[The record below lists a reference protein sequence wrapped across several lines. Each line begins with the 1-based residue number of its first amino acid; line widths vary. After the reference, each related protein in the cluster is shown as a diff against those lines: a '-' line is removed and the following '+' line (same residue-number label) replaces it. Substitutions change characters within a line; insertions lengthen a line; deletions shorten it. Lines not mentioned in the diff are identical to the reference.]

1 MARRLIALA
10 TVLAAVLWPAGSAH
24 AQAGPSPEQAA
35 RVDVARGEGERL
47 AGELARLRTRADEL
61 RRSFDADRTRVRF
74 AQDAS
79 GPVSEV
85 FLRHRDALPAI
96 RDERRQLADVRAA
109 AARCELDRL
118 DAAEAQDGALEEVL
132 ARNAALHADLEA
144 AVVELDEATESY
156 RAFLDA
162 QLFWIPDMPAVG
174 TRDVGE
180 ALGFLRT
187 AVSKESIASAAGDLR
202 RSVTARP
209 AGWVLSILAVLLL
222 LDRGRALGSW
232 AGRILPEAATRR
244 RIPGAGRAALDA
256 VINAVP
262 FPLALWLSG
271 TLLLSTGA
279 GDSMGAFAHAI
290 AWAAVPLAWLLAISA
305 TCAPGGLAER
315 HLGWTPAVCASI
327 RRSALLAAQAVVP
340 AVLVSRFASWSAD
353 VAGSREVSRLATA
366 AALALLALVSARI
379 FSPRHGVFAGVISR
393 VPSGWVATF
402 APFLHA
408 GLTSVPAAFAI
419 AAAFGYQS
427 TASFILDDLLRS
439 YAVVFVVAVGLSAFD
454 RVGHGA
460 IDRLTAHA
468 SAMDAEEEAR
478 FDRQVRSFG
487 RLVAVVLAV
496 VGLLWAWR
504 DQVPA
509 LWSMASTPVW
519 SVGGSPATATAPA
532 IAPTPV
538 TAGNLVVFAAI
549 AVLTVVVVR
558 DLPGLLNAL
567 VLRRFPIDR
576 SLRYALVSLAR
587 NVLVL
592 VGLVASLG
600 ALQIRWAD
608 VQWLAAGVTVGL
620 GFGLQEVFA
629 NFVSGIILLTERP
642 VRVGDLVTVG
652 GSTGRVA
659 RISTR
664 ATTLVDFDNKDVVI
678 PNKSLITEPI
688 TNWTLNDA
696 NVRDVL
702 KVGVA
707 YGSDLS
713 LVTRT
718 LEEAVLGID
727 GVLRDPAPR
736 AFLAGFGASSID
748 FDVLFHISADGGVR
762 EVKHDV
768 GLRID
773 RLLRERGIEIAFPQ
787 LDVHVKSMPAAGGRP

>member
-1 MARRLIALA
+1 M
-10 TVLAAVLWPAGSAH
+10 VLAVALSRPASAH
-24 AQAGPSPEQAA
+24 PQAGPAPEQAA
-35 RVDVARGEGERL
+35 RLRAAGDEGERL
-47 AGELARLRTRADEL
+47 AADLGRLRSRTEEL
-61 RRSFDADRTRVRF
+61 RRAFEADRARVRF
-74 AQDAS
+74 AKDAS
-79 GPVSEV
+79 GPVSQV

-118 DAAEAQDGALEEVL
+118 DAAESMDGALEEAL
-132 ARNAALHADLEA
+132 SRNAALHVDLEA
-144 AVVELDEATESY
+144 ALVELDDATESY

-174 TRDVGE
+174 RRDAGE
-180 ALGFLRT
+180 ALGFLR
-187 AVSKESIASAAGDLR
+187 AAASRESIASAADDLR
-202 RSVTARP
+202 QSVTARP
-209 AGWVLSILAVLLL
+209 AAWALSTLLVLLL
-222 LDRGRALGSW
+222 LQRGRVFGAW
-232 AGRILPEAATRR
+232 AGRLLPESATRQ

-256 VINAVP
+256 AVAAIP
-262 FPLALWLSG
+262 IPLALWLAG
-271 TLLLSTGA
+271 NLLLSTGA
-279 GDSMGAFAHAI
+279 GDGLGAFAHAI
-290 AWAAVPLAWLLAISA
+290 AWAAAPLAWLLAISA
-305 TCAPGGLAER
+305 TCVSGGLAER

-353 VAGSREVSRLATA
+353 VAGSREVARLATA
-366 AALALLALVSARI
+366 AALAILALVSARI
-379 FSPRHGVFAGVISR
+379 FSPRRGVFAGVISR
-393 VPSGWVATF
+393 VPSGWLATLS
-402 APFLHA
+402 PFLHVFLSA
-408 GLTSVPAAFAI
+408 VPAVLAI
-419 AAAFGYQS
+419 AAVLGYQS
-427 TASFILDDLLRS
+427 TASFVLDDLLRS
-439 YAVVFVVAVGLSAFD
+439 YAVVFAVAVGLSAFD

-468 SAMDAEEEAR
+468 TAMDAEEEAR

-496 VGLLWAWR
+496 GGLLWAWR

-509 LWSMASTPVW
+509 LWSMASTAVW

-532 IAPTPV
+532 VAATPV
-538 TAGNLVVFAAI
+538 TVGDLLSFAAI

-558 DLPGLLNAL
+558 DLPGLLNVL

-587 NVLVL
+587 NLLVL

-642 VRVGDLVTVG
+642 VRVGDLVSIG

-664 ATTLVDFDNKDVVI
+664 ATTLIDFDNKDVVI

-696 NVRDVL
+696 VVRDVL
-702 KVGVA
+702 RVGVA
-707 YGSDLS
+707 YGSDLE

-718 LEEAVLGID
+718 LEEAVTGVD
-727 GVLRDPAPR
+727 GVLPAPAPR
-736 AFLAGFGASSID
+736 VFLAGFGASSID
-748 FDVLFHISADGGVR
+748 FDVLFHVDAAGVVR

-768 GLRID
+768 GLRVD
-773 RLLRERGIEIAFPQ
+773 GLLRERGIEIAFPQ
-787 LDVHVKSMPAAGGRP
+787 LDVHVKALPSAGGRT

>member
-1 MARRLIALA
+1 MARRFIALA
-10 TVLAAVLWPAGSAH
+10 TVLAAALALPGSAH

-47 AGELARLRTRADEL
+47 AGELGRLRARADGL
-61 RRSFDADRTRVRF
+61 RRAFDADRTRVRF

-132 ARNAALHADLEA
+132 ARNAALHAELEA

-162 QLFWIPDMPAVG
+162 QLFWIPDMPPVG
-174 TRDVGE
+174 TRDAGE

-187 AVSKESIASAAGDLR
+187 AVSAESIASAVGDLR
-202 RSVTARP
+202 QSVTARP

-232 AGRILPEAATRR
+232 AGRILPEAATRE

-256 VINAVP
+256 VITAAP
-262 FPLALWLSG
+262 IPLALWLSG

-290 AWAAVPLAWLLAISA
+290 AWASAPLAWLLAISA
-305 TCAPGGLAER
+305 TCAPAGLAER

-353 VAGSREVSRLATA
+353 VSGSREVARLATA

-393 VPSGWVATF
+393 VPTGWVATF

-408 GLTSVPAAFAI
+408 GLTAVPAALSI

-439 YAVVFVVAVGLSAFD
+439 YAVVFVVSVGLSAFD

-460 IDRLTAHA
+460 IDRLTSHA

-487 RLVAVVLAV
+487 RLVGVMLAV

-519 SVGGSPATATAPA
+519 SVGGSPASATAPA
-532 IAPTPV
+532 VAPTPV

-592 VGLVASLG
+592 VGLVACLG

-642 VRVGDLVTVG
+642 VRVGDLVTIG

-664 ATTLVDFDNKDVVI
+664 ATTLVDLDNKDVVI

-713 LVTRT
+713 IVTRT
-718 LEEAVLGID
+718 LEEAVAGVD
-727 GVLRDPAPR
+727 GVLRAPAPR
-736 AFLAGFGASSID
+736 VFLAGFGASSVD

-787 LDVHVKSMPAAGGRP
+787 LDIHVKSMPAAGGRP

>member
-1 MARRLIALA
+1 M
-10 TVLAAVLWPAGSAH
+10 VLAIVLALPSR
-24 AQAGPSPEQAA
+24 AQAQAAPAPEQAA
-35 RVDVARGEGERL
+35 RLKAADEAGKRL
-47 AGELARLRTRADEL
+47 ASELDRLRMQAADL
-61 RRSFDADRTRVRF
+61 RRAFDADRTRVRF

-96 RDERRQLADVRAA
+96 RDERRQLAEVRAS

-118 DAAEAQDGALEEVL
+118 DAAEAQDGTLEEVL
-132 ARNAALHADLEA
+132 GRNAALHAELEA
-144 AVVELDEATESY
+144 VLVDLDEVTESY

-162 QLFWIPDMPAVG
+162 QLFWIPDMPSFG
-174 TRDVGE
+174 GRDLGE
-180 ALGFLRT
+180 AVGFLRA
-187 AVSKESIASAAGDLR
+187 AVSSESLSSAAADLR
-202 RSVTARP
+202 NSLAARP
-209 AGWVLSILAVLLL
+209 AGWMLSVFVVILLI
-222 LDRGRALGSW
+222 DRGRVVGGW
-232 AGRILPEAATRR
+232 AGRVLPEAATRS
-244 RIPGAGRAALDA
+244 RIPGAGRAAIDA
-256 VINAVP
+256 LVAAAPV
-262 FPLALWLSG
+262 PLALWLSG
-271 TLLLSTGA
+271 SLLLSTGA
-279 GDSMGAFAHAI
+279 GDALGAFAHAI
-290 AWAAVPLAWLLAISA
+290 AWAAAPLAWLLAIAA

-327 RRSALLAAQAVVP
+327 RGASLLAARAVVP

-353 VAGSREVSRLATA
+353 VAGSREVARLATA
-366 AALALLALVSARI
+366 AALAVLALVSARI
-379 FSPRHGVFAGVISR
+379 FSPRRGVFAGVISR
-393 VPSGWVATF
+393 VPTGWVATF

-408 GLTSVPAAFAI
+408 SLTAIPAALAI
-419 AAAFGYQS
+419 AAVFGYQS
-427 TASFILDDLLRS
+427 TASFVLDDLLRS
-439 YAVVFVVAVGLSAFD
+439 YAVVFVVSVGLSAFD

-496 VGLLWAWR
+496 
-504 DQVPA
+504 PA
-509 LWSMASTPVW
+509 LWSMASMPLW
-519 SVGGSPATATAPA
+519 SVGGASATATAPA
-532 IAPTPV
+532 VAPTPV
-538 TAGNLVVFAAI
+538 TLGNLIGFLAI
-549 AVLTVVVVR
+549 GVLTVVVVR

-587 NVLVL
+587 NMLVL

-642 VRVGDLVTVG
+642 VRVGDLVTIG

-664 ATTLVDFDNKDVVI
+664 ATTLLDFDNKDIVI

-707 YGSDLS
+707 YGSDLA

-718 LEEAVLGID
+718 LEEAVAGVE

-736 AFLAGFGASSID
+736 VFLAGFGASSID
-748 FDVLFHISADGGVR
+748 FDVLFHICADGGVR

-787 LDVHVKSMPAAGGRP
+787 LDVHVKALPAGGARP

>member
-1 MARRLIALA
+1 M
-10 TVLAAVLWPAGSAH
+10 VLAVALSRPASAH
-24 AQAGPSPEQAA
+24 PQAGPAPEQAA
-35 RVDVARGEGERL
+35 RLKATVDEG
-47 AGELARLRTRADEL
+47 ARLDAELGRLRARSDEL
-61 RRSFDADRTRVRF
+61 RRAFDADRARVRF
-74 AQDAS
+74 AKDAS
-79 GPVSEV
+79 GPVSQV

-109 AARCELDRL
+109 AARCELERL
-118 DAAEAQDGALEEVL
+118 DAGESMDGALEEAL
-132 ARNAALHADLEA
+132 SRNAALHVDLEA
-144 AVVELDEATESY
+144 ALVELDDATESY

-174 TRDVGE
+174 RRDVGE
-180 ALGFLRT
+180 ALGFLR
-187 AVSKESIASAAGDLR
+187 ASASRESIASAADDLR
-202 RSVTARP
+202 QSVTARP
-209 AGWVLSILAVLLL
+209 AAWALSTLLVLLL
-222 LDRGRALGSW
+222 LDRGRVFGAW
-232 AGRILPEAATRR
+232 AGRILPEAAAHP

-256 VINAVP
+256 AVAALP
-262 FPLALWLSG
+262 IPLALWLAG
-271 TLLLSTGA
+271 TLLLSTGT
-279 GDSMGAFAHAI
+279 GDSLGALAHAI
-290 AWAAVPLAWLLAISA
+290 AWAAAPLAWLLAISA
-305 TCAPGGLAER
+305 TCVSGGLAER

-327 RRSALLAAQAVVP
+327 RRAALLAAQAVVP

-353 VAGSREVSRLATA
+353 VAGSREVARLATA
-366 AALALLALVSARI
+366 AALATLALVSARI
-379 FSPRHGVFAGVISR
+379 FSPRRGVFAGVISR
-393 VPSGWVATF
+393 VPNGWLATLS
-402 APFLHA
+402 PFLHA
-408 GLTSVPAAFAI
+408 FLSAVPAALAI
-419 AAAFGYQS
+419 AAVLGYQS
-427 TASFILDDLLRS
+427 TASFVLDDLLRS
-439 YAVVFVVAVGLSAFD
+439 YAVVFAVAVGLSAFD

-468 SAMDAEEEAR
+468 TAMDAEEEAR

-487 RLVAVVLAV
+487 RLVAVVLAIG
-496 VGLLWAWR
+496 GLLWAWR

-509 LWSMASTPVW
+509 LWSMASTAVW
-519 SVGGSPATATAPA
+519 SVGGSPATASAPA
-532 IAPTPV
+532 VAATPV
-538 TAGNLVVFAAI
+538 TVGDLLSFVAI

-558 DLPGLLNAL
+558 DLPGLLNVL

-592 VGLVASLG
+592 VGLAASLG

-642 VRVGDLVTVG
+642 VRVGDLVTIG

-696 NVRDVL
+696 VVRDVL
-702 KVGVA
+702 RVGVA
-707 YGSDLS
+707 YGSDLE

-718 LEEAVLGID
+718 LEEAVSGVD
-727 GVLRDPAPR
+727 GVLPAPAPR
-736 AFLAGFGASSID
+736 VFLAGLGASSID
-748 FDVLFHISADGGVR
+748 FDVLFHVDAAGVVR

-773 RLLRERGIEIAFPQ
+773 RLLRDRGIEIAFPQ
-787 LDVHVKSMPAAGGRP
+787 LDVHVKAMPEPGGRP

>member
-1 MARRLIALA
+1 M
-10 TVLAAVLWPAGSAH
+10 VLAIVLALPARVQ
-24 AQAGPSPEQAA
+24 AQAAPAPEQAA
-35 RVDVARGEGERL
+35 RLKAADEAGKRL
-47 AGELARLRTRADEL
+47 ASELDRLRTQAAVL
-61 RRSFDADRTRVRF
+61 RRAFDADRTRVRF

-79 GPVSEV
+79 GPVSQV

-96 RDERRQLADVRAA
+96 RDERRQLAEVRAS
-109 AARCELDRL
+109 AARCELERL
-118 DAAEAQDGALEEVL
+118 DAAEAQDGTLEEVL
-132 ARNAALHADLEA
+132 ARNAALHSELEA
-144 AVVELDEATESY
+144 ALVELDEVTESY

-162 QLFWIPDMPAVG
+162 QLFWIPDMPSFG
-174 TRDVGE
+174 GRDLGE
-180 ALGFLRT
+180 AVGFLRA
-187 AVSKESIASAAGDLR
+187 AVSSESLSSAAADLR
-202 RSVTARP
+202 NSLAARP
-209 AGWVLSILAVLLL
+209 AGWMLSVFVVILLI
-222 LDRGRALGSW
+222 DRGRVVGGW
-232 AGRILPEAATRR
+232 AGRVLPEAATRS
-244 RIPGAGRAALDA
+244 RIPGAGRAAIDA
-256 VINAVP
+256 LVAAAPV
-262 FPLALWLSG
+262 PLALWLSG

-279 GDSMGAFAHAI
+279 GDALGAFAHAI
-290 AWAAVPLAWLLAISA
+290 AWAAAPLAWLLAIAA

-327 RRSALLAAQAVVP
+327 RGASLLAARAVVP

-353 VAGSREVSRLATA
+353 VAGSREVARLATA
-366 AALALLALVSARI
+366 AALAVLALVSARI
-379 FSPRHGVFAGVISR
+379 FSPRHGVFAGVIFR
-393 VPSGWVATF
+393 VPTGWVATF

-408 GLTSVPAAFAI
+408 SLTAIPAMLAI

-427 TASFILDDLLRS
+427 TASFVLDDLLRS
-439 YAVVFVVAVGLSAFD
+439 YAVVFVVSVGLSAFD

-460 IDRLTAHA
+460 IDRLTTHA

-496 VGLLWAWR
+496 GGLLWAWR

-509 LWSMASTPVW
+509 LWSMASTPLW
-519 SVGGSPATATAPA
+519 SVGGAPATATAPA
-532 IAPTPV
+532 VAPTPV
-538 TAGNLVVFAAI
+538 TLGNLIGFLAI
-549 AVLTVVVVR
+549 GVLTVVMVR

-576 SLRYALVSLAR
+576 SLRYALVALAR
-587 NVLVL
+587 NMLVL

-642 VRVGDLVTVG
+642 VRVGDLVTIG

-664 ATTLVDFDNKDVVI
+664 ATTLLDFDNKDIVI

-707 YGSDLS
+707 YGSDLA

-718 LEEAVLGID
+718 LEEAVAGVE

-736 AFLAGFGASSID
+736 VFLAGFGASSVD

-787 LDVHVKSMPAAGGRP
+787 LDVHVKALPAGGARP

>member
-1 MARRLIALA
+1 M
-10 TVLAAVLWPAGSAH
+10 VLAIVLALPSR
-24 AQAGPSPEQAA
+24 AQAQAAPAPEQAA
-35 RVDVARGEGERL
+35 RLKAADEAGKRL
-47 AGELARLRTRADEL
+47 ASELDRLRTQAADL
-61 RRSFDADRTRVRF
+61 RRAFDADRTRVRF

-96 RDERRQLADVRAA
+96 RDERRQLAEVRAS

-118 DAAEAQDGALEEVL
+118 DAAEAQDGTLEEVL
-132 ARNAALHADLEA
+132 GRNAALHAELEA
-144 AVVELDEATESY
+144 VLIDLDEVTESY

-162 QLFWIPDMPAVG
+162 QLFWIPDMPSFGGRDLGQAV
-174 TRDVGE
+174 
-180 ALGFLRT
+180 GFLRA
-187 AVSKESIASAAGDLR
+187 AVSSESLSSAAADLR
-202 RSVTARP
+202 NSLAARP
-209 AGWVLSILAVLLL
+209 AGWMLSVFVVILLI
-222 LDRGRALGSW
+222 DRGRVVGGW
-232 AGRILPEAATRR
+232 AGRVLPEAATRS
-244 RIPGAGRAALDA
+244 RIPGAGRAAIDA
-256 VINAVP
+256 LVAAAPV
-262 FPLALWLSG
+262 PLALWLSG
-271 TLLLSTGA
+271 SLLLSTGA
-279 GDSMGAFAHAI
+279 GDALGAFAHAI
-290 AWAAVPLAWLLAISA
+290 AWAAAPLAWLLAIAA

-327 RRSALLAAQAVVP
+327 RGASLLAARAVVP

-353 VAGSREVSRLATA
+353 VAGSREVARLATA
-366 AALALLALVSARI
+366 AALAVLALVSARI
-379 FSPRHGVFAGVISR
+379 FSPRRGVFAGVISR
-393 VPSGWVATF
+393 VPTGWVATF

-408 GLTSVPAAFAI
+408 SLTAIPAMLAI

-427 TASFILDDLLRS
+427 TASFVLDDLLRS
-439 YAVVFVVAVGLSAFD
+439 YAVVFVVSVGLSAFD

-496 VGLLWAWR
+496 GGLLWAWR

-509 LWSMASTPVW
+509 LWSMASMPLW
-519 SVGGSPATATAPA
+519 SVGGASATATAPA
-532 IAPTPV
+532 VAPTPV
-538 TAGNLVVFAAI
+538 TLGNLIGFLAI
-549 AVLTVVVVR
+549 GVLTVVVVR

-587 NVLVL
+587 NMLVL

-642 VRVGDLVTVG
+642 VRVGDLVTIG

-664 ATTLVDFDNKDVVI
+664 ATTLLDFDNKDIVI

-707 YGSDLS
+707 YGSDLA

-718 LEEAVLGID
+718 LEEAVAGVE

-736 AFLAGFGASSID
+736 VFLAGFGASSID
-748 FDVLFHISADGGVR
+748 FDVLFHICADGGVR

-787 LDVHVKSMPAAGGRP
+787 LDVHVKALPAGGARP

>member
-1 MARRLIALA
+1 M
-10 TVLAAVLWPAGSAH
+10 VLAVALSRPAWAH
-24 AQAGPSPEQAA
+24 PQAGPAPEQAA
-35 RVDVARGEGERL
+35 RLKAAGDEGERL
-47 AGELARLRTRADEL
+47 AADLGRLRSRTEEL
-61 RRSFDADRTRVRF
+61 RRAFDADRARVRF
-74 AQDAS
+74 AKDAS
-79 GPVSEV
+79 GPVSQV

-118 DAAEAQDGALEEVL
+118 DAAESMDGALEEAL
-132 ARNAALHADLEA
+132 SRNAALHVDLEA
-144 AVVELDEATESY
+144 ALVELDDATESY

-174 TRDVGE
+174 RRDAGE
-180 ALGFLRT
+180 ALGFLRV
-187 AVSKESIASAAGDLR
+187 AASRESIASAADDLR
-202 RSVTARP
+202 QSVTARP
-209 AGWVLSILAVLLL
+209 AAWALSTLLVLLL
-222 LDRGRALGSW
+222 LQRGRVFGAW
-232 AGRILPEAATRR
+232 AGRLLPESATRQ

-256 VINAVP
+256 AVAALP
-262 FPLALWLSG
+262 IPLALWLAG
-271 TLLLSTGA
+271 NLLLSTGA
-279 GDSMGAFAHAI
+279 GDGLGAFAHAI
-290 AWAAVPLAWLLAISA
+290 AWAAAPLAWLLAISA
-305 TCAPGGLAER
+305 TCVSGGLAER

-353 VAGSREVSRLATA
+353 VAGSREVARLATA
-366 AALALLALVSARI
+366 AALAILALVSVRI
-379 FSPRHGVFAGVISR
+379 FSPRRGVFAGVISR
-393 VPSGWVATF
+393 VPTGWLATLS
-402 APFLHA
+402 PFLHA
-408 GLTSVPAAFAI
+408 FLSAVPAVLAI
-419 AAAFGYQS
+419 AAVLGYQS
-427 TASFILDDLLRS
+427 TASFVLDDLLRS

-460 IDRLTAHA
+460 IDRMTAHA
-468 SAMDAEEEAR
+468 TAMDAEEEAR

-487 RLVAVVLAV
+487 RLVAVVLAIG
-496 VGLLWAWR
+496 GLLWAWR

-509 LWSMASTPVW
+509 LWSMASTAVW

-532 IAPTPV
+532 VAATPV
-538 TAGNLVVFAAI
+538 TVGDLLSFAAI

-558 DLPGLLNAL
+558 DLPGLLNVL

-587 NVLVL
+587 NLLVL

-642 VRVGDLVTVG
+642 VRVGDLVSIG

-664 ATTLVDFDNKDVVI
+664 ATTLIDFDNKDVVI

-696 NVRDVL
+696 VVRDVL
-702 KVGVA
+702 RVGVA
-707 YGSDLS
+707 YGSDLE

-718 LEEAVLGID
+718 LEEAVTGVD
-727 GVLRDPAPR
+727 GVLPAPAPR
-736 AFLAGFGASSID
+736 VFLAGFGASSID
-748 FDVLFHISADGGVR
+748 FDVLFHVDAAGVVR

-768 GLRID
+768 GLRVD
-773 RLLRERGIEIAFPQ
+773 RLLREHGIEIAFPQ
-787 LDVHVKSMPAAGGRP
+787 LDVHLKSMPAAGGRP

>member
-1 MARRLIALA
+1 
-10 TVLAAVLWPAGSAH
+10 V
-24 AQAGPSPEQAA
+24 
-35 RVDVARGEGERL
+35 
-47 AGELARLRTRADEL
+47 
-61 RRSFDADRTRVRF
+61 
-74 AQDAS
+74 
-79 GPVSEV
+79 
-85 FLRHRDALPAI
+85 
-96 RDERRQLADVRAA
+96 
-109 AARCELDRL
+109 
-118 DAAEAQDGALEEVL
+118 
-132 ARNAALHADLEA
+132 
-144 AVVELDEATESY
+144 
-156 RAFLDA
+156 
-162 QLFWIPDMPAVG
+162 
-174 TRDVGE
+174 
-180 ALGFLRT
+180 
-187 AVSKESIASAAGDLR
+187 
-202 RSVTARP
+202 
-209 AGWVLSILAVLLL
+209 
-222 LDRGRALGSW
+222 
-232 AGRILPEAATRR
+232 
-244 RIPGAGRAALDA
+244 
-256 VINAVP
+256 
-262 FPLALWLSG
+262 
-271 TLLLSTGA
+271 
-279 GDSMGAFAHAI
+279 
-290 AWAAVPLAWLLAISA
+290 
-305 TCAPGGLAER
+305 
-315 HLGWTPAVCASI
+315 
-327 RRSALLAAQAVVP
+327 
-340 AVLVSRFASWSAD
+340 
-353 VAGSREVSRLATA
+353 
-366 AALALLALVSARI
+366 
-379 FSPRHGVFAGVISR
+379 
-393 VPSGWVATF
+393 
-402 APFLHA
+402 
-408 GLTSVPAAFAI
+408 
-419 AAAFGYQS
+419 
-427 TASFILDDLLRS
+427 LDDLLRS
-439 YAVVFVVAVGLSAFD
+439 YAVVFVVSVGLSAFD

-496 VGLLWAWR
+496 GGLLWAWR

-509 LWSMASTPVW
+509 LWSMASMPLW
-519 SVGGSPATATAPA
+519 SVGGASATATAPA
-532 IAPTPV
+532 VAPTPV
-538 TAGNLVVFAAI
+538 TLGNLIGFLAI
-549 AVLTVVVVR
+549 GVLTVVVVR

-587 NVLVL
+587 NMLVL

-642 VRVGDLVTVG
+642 VRVGDLVTIG

-664 ATTLVDFDNKDVVI
+664 ATTLLDFDNKDIVI

-707 YGSDLS
+707 YGSDLA

-718 LEEAVLGID
+718 LEEAVAGVE

-736 AFLAGFGASSID
+736 VFLAGFGASSID
-748 FDVLFHISADGGVR
+748 FDVLFHICADGGVR

-787 LDVHVKSMPAAGGRP
+787 LDVHVKALPAGGARP

>member
-1 MARRLIALA
+1 MVRRLIALA
-10 TVLAAVLWPAGSAH
+10 TVLAAALWPAASAH

-35 RVDVARGEGERL
+35 RVDVARGDGERL

-209 AGWVLSILAVLLL
+209 AGWVLSILACLLL

-232 AGRILPEAATRR
+232 AGRILPESATRR
-244 RIPGAGRAALDA
+244 RIPGVGRAALDA
-256 VINAVP
+256 STVAAPV
-262 FPLALWLSG
+262 PLALWLSG

-353 VAGSREVSRLATA
+353 VSGSREVARLATA

-408 GLTSVPAAFAI
+408 GLTAVPAAFAI

-487 RLVAVVLAV
+487 RLVAVMLAV

-532 IAPTPV
+532 VAPTPV

-652 GSTGRVA
+652 VSTGRVA

-718 LEEAVLGID
+718 LEEAVLGVD

-736 AFLAGFGASSID
+736 VFLAGFGASSID

>member
-1 MARRLIALA
+1 MARRFIALA
-10 TVLAAVLWPAGSAH
+10 TVLAAALALPGSAH

-47 AGELARLRTRADEL
+47 AGELGRLRARADGL
-61 RRSFDADRTRVRF
+61 RRAFDADRTRVRF

-132 ARNAALHADLEA
+132 ARNAALHAELEA

-162 QLFWIPDMPAVG
+162 QLFWIPDMPPVG
-174 TRDVGE
+174 TRDAGE

-187 AVSKESIASAAGDLR
+187 AVSAESIASAVGDLR
-202 RSVTARP
+202 QSVTARP

-232 AGRILPEAATRR
+232 AGRILPEAATRE

-256 VINAVP
+256 VITAAP
-262 FPLALWLSG
+262 IPLALWLSG

-290 AWAAVPLAWLLAISA
+290 AWASAPLAWLLAISA
-305 TCAPGGLAER
+305 TCAPAGLAER

-353 VAGSREVSRLATA
+353 VSGSREVARLATA

-393 VPSGWVATF
+393 VPTGWVATF

-408 GLTSVPAAFAI
+408 GLTAVPAALSI

-439 YAVVFVVAVGLSAFD
+439 YAVVFVVSVGLSAFD

-460 IDRLTAHA
+460 IDRLTSHA

-487 RLVAVVLAV
+487 RLVGVMLAV

-519 SVGGSPATATAPA
+519 SVGGSPASATAPA
-532 IAPTPV
+532 VAPTPV

-592 VGLVASLG
+592 VGLVACLG

-642 VRVGDLVTVG
+642 VRVGDLVTIG

-664 ATTLVDFDNKDVVI
+664 ATTLVDLDNKDVVI

-713 LVTRT
+713 IVTRT
-718 LEEAVLGID
+718 LEEAVAGVD
-727 GVLRDPAPR
+727 GVLRAPAPR
-736 AFLAGFGASSID
+736 VFLAGFGASSVD

-787 LDVHVKSMPAAGGRP
+787 LDIHVKSMPAAGARP

>member
-1 MARRLIALA
+1 MARRFIALA
-10 TVLAAVLWPAGSAH
+10 TVLAAALALPGSAH

-47 AGELARLRTRADEL
+47 EGELGRLRARADGL
-61 RRSFDADRTRVRF
+61 RRAFDADRTRVRF

-118 DAAEAQDGALEEVL
+118 DAAEAQDGSLEEVL
-132 ARNAALHADLEA
+132 ARNAALHAELEA

-162 QLFWIPDMPAVG
+162 QLFWIPDMPPFG

-187 AVSKESIASAAGDLR
+187 AVSAESIASAAGDLR
-202 RSVTARP
+202 QSVTARP

-232 AGRILPEAATRR
+232 AGRILPEAATRQ

-256 VINAVP
+256 LITAAP
-262 FPLALWLSG
+262 IPLALWLSG

-340 AVLVSRFASWSAD
+340 AVLVSRFASWSVD
-353 VAGSREVSRLATA
+353 VAGSREVARLATA

-393 VPSGWVATF
+393 VPTGWVATF

-408 GLTSVPAAFAI
+408 GLTAVPAALSV

-439 YAVVFVVAVGLSAFD
+439 YAVVFAVSVGLSAFD

-460 IDRLTAHA
+460 IDRLTSHA

-487 RLVAVVLAV
+487 RLVGVMLAV

-532 IAPTPV
+532 VAATPV

-592 VGLVASLG
+592 FGLVACLG

-642 VRVGDLVTVG
+642 VRVGDLVTIG

-664 ATTLVDFDNKDVVI
+664 ATTIVDLDNKDVVI

-702 KVGVA
+702 RVGVA
-707 YGSDLS
+707 YGSDLA

-718 LEEAVLGID
+718 LEEAVSGVH

-736 AFLAGFGASSID
+736 VFLAGFGASSIE

-787 LDVHVKSMPAAGGRP
+787 LDIHVKSMPSAGGRP